1 MSSSS
6 ESSIFTNFFL
16 PFYPE
21 LVEDSS
27 TSAASPDNLS
37 SVLSLAYGPP
47 ILDLVASLSPKPPV
61 GPDLHRSTQISAPP
75 LYFMDCH
82 CFFALATLYEPHTYR
97 ESYIN
102 PLW

>member
-16 PFYPE
+16 LFYPE

-27 TSAASPDNLS
+27 TSAASPDDLS
-37 SVLSLAYGPP
+37 SVLSLAHGPP
-47 ILDLVASLSPKPPV
+47 ILDLVASSSPKPPV

-102 PLW
+102 PFW